1 MRKLK
6 LQVQISL
13 DGYIAGPNSEM
24 DWLEWNWTEDINQY
38 VQSITEPV
46 DCILLGRN
54 LAEGFIPT
62 WESHLT
68 NPEMAPFA
76 KKMVETPKVV
86 FTKTLEESKWANT
99 VIAKGELAGE
109 VNRLKNQE
117 GKDIIVYGGGTF
129 VSSLVEANLIDEYH
143 LFFNPTAIGAG
154 MKIFTGKTSLALE
167 KSIPFSC
174 GINVL
179 FYTPKKS

>member
-6 LQVQISL
+6 LQVQMSL

-24 DWLEWNWTEDINQY
+24 DWMEWNWTEDINQY
-38 VQSITEPV
+38 VTGITEPV
-46 DCILLGRN
+46 DYILLGRN

-62 WESHLT
+62 WEENLS

-86 FTKTLEESKWANT
+86 FT
-99 VIAKGELAGE
+99 
-109 VNRLKNQE
+109 
-117 GKDIIVYGGGTF
+117 
-129 VSSLVEANLIDEYH
+129 
-143 LFFNPTAIGAG
+143 PTAIGTG
-154 MKIFTGKTSLALE
+154 MKIFTGKTSLVLE

-179 FYTPKKS
+179 FYTPVKS